1 MHDLTPD
8 YFVIGF
14 DLLKEK
20 TMLEDAY
27 DDSAGITAAFNLN
40 LLRRINTELD
50 GTFDIS
56 GFRHEA
62 RYNETKSR
70 VEMHIVSLE
79 AQSVRIGALEV
90 GFSSGE
96 SIHTENCYKYT
107 CASFEALAAEAGWRM
122 ERVWTDKKDLFAVAL
137 LKPADGGE

>member
-1 MHDLTPD
+1 MVHRTGALQ
-8 YFVIGF
+8 V
-14 DLLKEK
+14 KEREI
-20 TMLEDAY
+20 LENAY
-27 DDSAGITAAFNLN
+27 DDAAGITAAFNLN
-40 LLRRINTELD
+40 LLRRINTELN
-50 GTFDIS
+50 GAFDIS

-90 GFSSGE
+90 GFASGE
-96 SIHTENCYKYT
+96 SIHTENCYKYS

-122 ERVWTDKKDLFAVAL
+122 ERVWTGKKDLFAVAL
-137 LKPADGGE
+137 LKPADGRE